1 MSHSQEIH
9 PRICISSVVIFVLF
23 YTEIYKVKNDMEL
36 WMHFIFS
43 FQMAIQLSQHPLL
56 KILYLPQSCEV
67 QL

>member
-36 WMHFIFS
+36 WMHFYFFFS
-43 FQMAIQLSQHPLL
+43 NGYPVVPTPFIKNSVSPPVM
-56 KILYLPQSCEV
+56 
-67 QL
+67 